1 MLLRGGNLL
10 WPRNSGTLVFIMFTT
25 KWITKLLVPNFIINV
40 IKLDVVMKKVF
51 VPSASQY
58 VKILRL
64 SPIDVICS

>member
-1 MLLRGGNLL
+1 
-10 WPRNSGTLVFIMFTT
+10 MFTT

-51 VPSASQY
+51 VSSASQY